1 MASRDTPEADRSLS
15 SGLREEAQETDDE
28 MGGVAAA
35 LVSEGCK
42 RKKRSFKVAPLA
54 LVEHVVKLDFQ
65 ALPFLIGC
73 GRESLQRKAD
83 LSSK

>member
-1 MASRDTPEADRSLS
+1 M
-15 SGLREEAQETDDE
+15 
-28 MGGVAAA
+28 
-35 LVSEGCK
+35 
-42 RKKRSFKVAPLA
+42 APLA

-83 LSSK
+83 FSSK

>member
-1 MASRDTPEADRSLS
+1 VRDAIRKKGASR
-15 SGLREEAQETDDE
+15 
-28 MGGVAAA
+28 
-35 LVSEGCK
+35 
-42 RKKRSFKVAPLA
+42 VAPLA

-83 LSSK
+83 FSTKCFWTSAAGDDYGHSQKETSAIQE